1 MKIRLLLLF
10 LIVWAN
16 LSLAQNKV
24 VFQEEDAAILSEIF
38 EKLQLESDKSTAELV
53 VLAGES
59 LLGTPYVAHTLES
72 EKEQLIVNLRGMDC
86 TTYAE
91 NCLAIARCVKNG
103 NTSFFA
109 FAGELQKIRYRFGV
123 IDNYPSRLHYF
134 SDWIFENEQQ
144 GFVKQYSKQITN
156 TVYPLRVDFMSTH
169 PDSYPQLKS
178 NKDFVDALA
187 KKEKEISK
195 RKMFYIPEDQI
206 SGHETQLKAG
216 DIVGITTSIAGLDM
230 SHVGILVRI
239 NGRIHLMHAS
249 SSAKKVVIS
258 KNTLEDYLRA
268 GKSTTGIAV
277 VRPL

>member
-1 MKIRLLLLF
+1 MKIRFLLLF
-10 LIVWAN
+10 LIVWTN

-24 VFQEEDAAILSEIF
+24 VFQEEDKAILSEIF
-38 EKLQLESDKSTAELV
+38 NKLHPESDKSTAELV

-59 LLGTPYVAHTLES
+59 FLGTPYVAHTLES
-72 EKEQLIVNLRGMDC
+72 EKEQLIVNLREMDC

-91 NCLAIARCVKNG
+91 NCLAIARCVKSG
-103 NTSFFA
+103 NTSFSA
-109 FAGELQKIRYRFGV
+109 FTEELQKIRYRFGV

-144 GFVKQYSKQITN
+144 GFVKQYSNQIAN

-169 PDSYPQLKS
+169 PDSYPQLKA

-187 KKEKEISK
+187 EKEKEINK
-195 RKMFYIPEDQI
+195 RKMYFVPEDQI
-206 SGHETQLKAG
+206 AEHEAQLKAG
-216 DIVGITTSIAGLDM
+216 DIVGITTSIAGLDI
-230 SHVGILVRI
+230 SHVGILVRK

-249 SSAKKVVIS
+249 SSALKVVIS
-258 KNTLEDYLRA
+258 ENTLEEYLKA
-268 GKSTTGIAV
+268 GKSTTGIVV